1 MGTYALPQISN
12 IISKRPNKKRVQYAQ
27 KVNKKMMLHLHGV
40 GMKNALARLQY
51 FENNDVYM
59 ARRDYALSNVDLF
72 GRLLQEEE
80 QVFTTR
86 GGSSYFNLPAA
97 QEKEMNILLSD
108 VVYGQTLRQ
117 WVHNFGLNAYRADPM
132 GVIFMEVEK
141 VTAIE
146 GVDNV
151 EAGKPLQYN
160 IETPKCYPTYKCSQ
174 DIWEYQ
180 CNGRGLDY
188 VCFALTDAEMIE
200 YGLKEQDTTAYPIP
214 TSKVGINKQYFRWVD
229 DSQDVIV
236 KLENSSDLQADK
248 SGSQITVLT
257 LDGQANPMNIGWSKV
272 PGFIISDLIKFTD
285 PGTFDTPLVK
295 VVELADAFLYDRSIH
310 TLSKKYHGFPKAV
323 EPLLPCAY
331 CSGEGMKKGKPC
343 PECTIPGADKGTGYK
358 LQTKVSDVAKFPI
371 TILNKDAAP
380 HFDFRMIFGYVTPD
394 IAGIGMQVDGLKS
407 LEELMFI
414 TYWTKNN
421 NQIQGQ
427 NGKVDTKDTATQVLT
442 DLPGKAARLNCTANW
457 AEQTENMI
465 ANFIGEFWFEK
476 PNFKSNISY
485 GRDYIFE
492 TPETIL
498 DVYYDMK
505 ANGVPDSMLD
515 HQYEKYLNCVWQ
527 SNPVQLGVY
536 RKKFDVEPFPHLS
549 AESVEKSEYVTEDD
563 KICKRYF
570 GEWDDTVSDGDW
582 TFGKVEILKAALLAF
597 AQQKMTTLD
606 ADTEK
611 DIALQAKTAAASS
624 QPTIYIMATTVK
636 VKCVG
641 VNRWEWDKDNE
652 LSYSFDQS
660 DTKGNVRANFGF
672 TEVVKKNVKL
682 SFEIDKVYTITIS

>member
-1 MGTYALPQISN
+1 MGTYTLPQISN
-12 IISKRPNKKRVQYAQ
+12 IIIKRPNKKRVEYAQ

-59 ARRDYALSNVDLF
+59 ARRDYAMSNVDLF

-86 GGSSYFNLPAA
+86 GGSSYFNLPPA
-97 QEKEMNILLSD
+97 QEKEMNILLTD
-108 VVYGQTLRQ
+108 VIYGQTLRQ

-174 DIWEYQ
+174 DIWECQ

-188 VCFALTDAEMIE
+188 ICFALTDAEKIE
-200 YGLKEQDTTAYPIP
+200 YGIKEQDTSVYPTP
-214 TSKVGINKQYFRWVD
+214 NNKVGFKNTFFRWVD

-236 KLENSSDLQADK
+236 KLEVSSGIQVDSKPAPQL
-248 SGSQITVLT
+248 TVLT
-257 LDGQANPMNIGWSKV
+257 LDGQANPMFIGWGKV

-285 PGTFDTPLVK
+285 AATFDTPLVK

-310 TLSKKYHGFPKAV
+310 TLTKKYHGFPKAV

-331 CSGEGMKKGKPC
+331 CGGEGFKKGKPC
-343 PECTIPGADKGTGYK
+343 PECTIPGQDKGTGYK

-371 TILNKDAAP
+371 SILNKDAAP
-380 HFDFRMIFGYVTPD
+380 HFDFKLIFGYVTPP
-394 IAGIGMQVDGLKS
+394 IEGISMQVEGLKG

-421 NQIQGQ
+421 NQIQGA
-427 NGKVDTKDTATQVLT
+427 NGKTDTKDTATQVLT
-442 DLPGKAARLNCTANW
+442 DLPGKEARLNKTANW
-457 AEQTENMI
+457 GESTERMI
-465 ANFIGEFWFEK
+465 ANFIGEFWFDMPK
-476 PNFKSNISY
+476 FNSNISY
-485 GRDYIFE
+485 GRNYIFE
-492 TPETIL
+492 TPDTIL
-498 DVYYDMK
+498 GVYYDMK

-527 SNPVQLGVY
+527 SNPVQAVVY
-536 RKKFDVEPFPHLS
+536 HKKFDVEPFPHLS
-549 AESVEKSEYVTEDD
+549 ASEVEMSMYVTEDD

-570 GEWDDTVSDGDW
+570 GEWDDTVLDAEW
-582 TFGKVEILKAALLAF
+582 TLKDVKVLKAALLVYAKE
-597 AQQKMTTLD
+597 KMLTLD

-611 DIALQAKTAAASS
+611 DIATQAKTTAANS
-624 QPTIYIMATTVK
+624 QPTV
-636 VKCVG
+636 
-641 VNRWEWDKDNE
+641 
-652 LSYSFDQS
+652 
-660 DTKGNVRANFGF
+660 
-672 TEVVKKNVKL
+672 
-682 SFEIDKVYTITIS
+682 